1 MTRRVYRDTT
11 MRSFHR
17 VQRPST
23 RCVSVRRGRT
33 CLLPEEI
40 AITFVVRP
48 RAIAAALVFL
58 AQAAMLAIGFYS
70 WLLLGAL
77 WMGM

>member
-1 MTRRVYRDTT
+1 MTRREYRDTT

-33 CLLPEEI
+33 CLLPEEYVI
-40 AITFVVRP
+40 ALVIRP
-48 RAIAAALVFL
+48 RAIAAALGFL
-58 AQAAMLAIGFYS
+58 AQVVLIAIGLYS
-70 WLLLGAL
+70 WLFIGAL
-77 WMGM
+77 WAAM